1 MTTSATTA
9 TAGNAPRARSKT
21 SDLVLMIFVVLAAV
35 ACIGTLEF
43 VFLRVPNE
51 ATMGIVQKIFYFH
64 VPSAIGMY
72 VGAGV
77 CFVGSVGYLAK
88 GSAKWD
94 ALARAGADVAVVMGL
109 MLCVSGAFWGA
120 KAWGVYWT
128 WDPRL
133 TTSLLQVL
141 VYVAY
146 VILRNFTAGGDAERK
161 FAAALGILGAANL
174 PIIKYSVQKWGGQ
187 HPRVISEG
195 GGGLSHPD
203 MKTGLMLGFLTF
215 TLITVV
221 MVWQR
226 MKLHAAQDHVDR
238 LEQDALELGLAGD

>member
-1 MTTSATTA
+1 MSATTA
-9 TAGNAPRARSKT
+9 TPRDTPRARKKT
-21 SDLVLMIFVVLAAV
+21 GDLVLMILVVLAAV
-35 ACIGTLEF
+35 ACIGTIEF

-77 CFVGSVGYLAK
+77 CFIGSAGYLAK
-88 GSAKWD
+88 GSTKWD

-146 VILRNFTAGGDAERK
+146 VILRSFTAGGDAERK

-174 PIIKYSVQKWGGQ
+174 PIIKYSV
-187 HPRVISEG
+187 
-195 GGGLSHPD
+195 
-203 MKTGLMLGFLTF
+203 
-215 TLITVV
+215 
-221 MVWQR
+221 
-226 MKLHAAQDHVDR
+226 
-238 LEQDALELGLAGD
+238 